1 MFEHSSLQELYT
13 GSLIAGRGR
22 HLNNIKSI
30 MERSKFA
37 HEDWARVRFGAGTP
51 WRRCWCVIE
60 PPNAKEFTKAQ
71 KSLKKARNPYDRT
84 RPPKGCIKFYD
95 TKKTKKTLPI
105 ATVSEGYS
113 GYAIY
118 PQSKPLIEQS
128 TLVKIEGKI
137 TIHSNPESRT
147 EGFVFVMPE
156 VHPAVSG
163 FEIMLRFIFAVFD
176 TFYLYGRPDRLI
188 PERTAVN
195 SLMFAMPQERRYGY
209 LDIIDVASLIHSD
222 GSDQWSERD
231 WRKRLKEATL
241 ARMEMTGG
249 GRTSSTLGNRRPP
262 STSFGSRNGVRYDDG
277 ASLRSHPSQRQQYN
291 QSTDAVFAT
300 TPQRMSAM
308 VSAPNSLPA
317 QNYHAR
323 SVSESVVLT
332 SPTKTRRQEQEYGA
346 SRMSVDRND
355 STEATAP
362 RSQHLGDQSNG
373 AMMVDSKNSSDSE
386 LGRVRTNPDDVRRD
400 VREQAPPAPVAAPP
414 QFAHQPGDRPQVR
427 PQDRPDLR
435 REKSRMSNAT
445 LSQLVDASKN
455 PATGTAAAGA
465 LIAWKSKDSGSMPP
479 TDRTT
484 AGAALGVNS
493 EQYDGPNDQRSRSAH
508 SVNRKPLPRSSSGR
522 SGNRRPSTGHGQPP
536 VPMHNES
543 HLGLA
548 SDASML
554 GVPAMQRQTSGNS
567 DSNSNYEGGDEAE
580 RNPFSDAHRV
590 DQHRNG
596 GMNTASDP
604 RYGSTPRSDMPNVN
618 YGPTKSLTS
627 NVSRPST
634 AGRQPSA
641 ERKAYVNRAVTL
653 ENRDDQR
660 AQSLS
665 SASWRPGSSRQEQ
678 PGFGQSTEV
687 PNGYAP
693 YRPQPGERQ
702 PSIPRQP
709 QNSASQRPAHHAA
722 QLAFNNSAQQGP
734 KQTPVQYHEDTN
746 YYAGAQQQSYPQQS
760 VSHTPVDPRSNGQ
773 WANPQVQQQPYYG
786 GTPGQQ
792 QAPAP
797 PQHQQQQYQQQQQ
810 MPRNNN
816 QQQTPSQQ
824 WQQQGGYYGAPG
836 SNNR

>member
-60 PPNAKEFTKAQ
+60 PPNTKEFAKAQ
-71 KSLKKARNPYDRT
+71 KSLKKTRNPYDRT

-128 TLVKIEGKI
+128 TLVKIEGRI

-209 LDIIDVASLIHSD
+209 LDIIDVASLIHSP

-249 GRTSSTLGNRRPP
+249 DRTSSTLGSRRGP
-262 STSFGSRNGVRYDDG
+262 SASFGSRNGVRYDDG
-277 ASLRSHPSQRQQYN
+277 ASLRSHPSQRRQYN

-300 TPQRMSAM
+300 TPQRMSAIQ
-308 VSAPNSLPA
+308 SAPNTLSAP
-317 QNYHAR
+317 NHHAR

-332 SPTKTRRQEQEYGA
+332 SPTKTKRHEQEYGS
-346 SRMSVDRND
+346 SRMPMDRND
-355 STEATAP
+355 SMETATP

-373 AMMVDSKNSSDSE
+373 FMMVDSKNSSDSD
-386 LGRVRTNPDDVRRD
+386 LGRIRTKPDAVSRD
-400 VREQAPPAPVAAPP
+400 IRGQTPPQVPVAAPP
-414 QFAHQPGDRPQVR
+414 HFVHQPGDRPQVR

-435 REKSRMSNAT
+435 REKSRLSNAT
-445 LSQLVDASKN
+445 LSQLVDASRN

-465 LIAWKSKDSGSMPP
+465 LIAWKAKDGNSSLPP
-479 TDRTT
+479 TDRVM
-484 AGAALGVNS
+484 AGAALGADS
-493 EQYDGPNDQRSRSAH
+493 EQYDGPNDQRSRRCTLSH
-508 SVNRKPLPRSSSGR
+508 SKARYRELLVRGLVTGNLAQVKLNR
-522 SGNRRPSTGHGQPP
+522 P
-536 VPMHNES
+536 VPNPDES
-543 HLGLA
+543 QLGLV

-554 GVPAMQRQTSGNS
+554 GVPAMHRQ
-567 DSNSNYEGGDEAE
+567 
-580 RNPFSDAHRV
+580 
-590 DQHRNG
+590 
-596 GMNTASDP
+596 ASENLATLQLHTMKVATKQSETLFRMCIASISP
-604 RYGSTPRSDMPNVN
+604 AQEPPLLLMSA
-618 YGPTKSLTS
+618 GP
-627 NVSRPST
+627 
-634 AGRQPSA
+634 
-641 ERKAYVNRAVTL
+641 
-653 ENRDDQR
+653 
-660 AQSLS
+660 
-665 SASWRPGSSRQEQ
+665 
-678 PGFGQSTEV
+678 
-687 PNGYAP
+687 
-693 YRPQPGERQ
+693 
-702 PSIPRQP
+702 
-709 QNSASQRPAHHAA
+709 
-722 QLAFNNSAQQGP
+722 AQQAV
-734 KQTPVQYHEDTN
+734 KRRQ
-746 YYAGAQQQSYPQQS
+746 
-760 VSHTPVDPRSNGQ
+760 NGK
-773 WANPQVQQQPYYG
+773 
-786 GTPGQQ
+786 
-792 QAPAP
+792 
-797 PQHQQQQYQQQQQ
+797 H
-810 MPRNNN
+810 M
-816 QQQTPSQQ
+816 
-824 WQQQGGYYGAPG
+824 
-836 SNNR
+836 